1 MSREAIV
8 YGSLLVVTLVAVYLS
23 SIADKTVGERAEI
36 TVFSVAL
43 ADITQGHYYAKE
55 KDVSLMRSTTD
66 DTRVVVEQV
75 TRTQPKGNQHADK
88 AAEVVERK
96 SVFLANEDFAT
107 VFAGFTPLLAKRVL
121 GKASEV
127 DLTLF
132 GLQDGKARLV
142 LQLQDKAQGNIEF
155 DVGKKSYGSSEYYVR
170 YGEQV
175 YLVAGRSIDRI
186 VRARS
191 LLFED
196 KLLAVAF
203 TDGVTAELQA
213 DDKSMM
219 AVLQG
224 SLGELRHH
232 GREHRHS
239 EGKWLV
245 AGKEQKQFGNWLRR
259 LRGIEVMAYRRELPD
274 TVKELMTLKFKQDDD
289 ELEHLRFWHWQT
301 ATRTDVFFVQSKFS
315 GELYA
320 ELPAGRMQQ
329 LTHDI
334 RKGDFMQAVK

>member
-8 YGSLLVVTLVAVYLS
+8 YSSLLIVTLVAVYLS
-23 SIADKTVGERAEI
+23 SIADKTVGERAKI

-43 ADITQGHYYAKE
+43 ADIERGHYYSPA
-55 KDVSLMRSTTD
+55 KDVSLMRAAD
-66 DTRVVVEQV
+66 GERLVIEQV
-75 TRTQPKGNQHADK
+75 TRTAPKNNK
-88 AAEVVERK
+88 NKTSPAEVVASK
-96 SVFLANEDFAT
+96 AVFLAKEDFAT

-127 DLTLF
+127 DLALF
-132 GLQDGKARLV
+132 GLQDNKARLV
-142 LQLQDKAQGNIEF
+142 LQRQDKAQGNVEF
-155 DVGKKSYGSSEYYVR
+155 DVGKKSYGSAEFYVR

-196 KLLAVAF
+196 QLLAVTF

-213 DDKSMM
+213 DGNSMT

-224 SLGELRHH
+224 SLGELRH
-232 GREHRHS
+232 GREHGHS
-239 EGKWLV
+239 DGKWLV
-245 AGKEQKQFGNWLRR
+245 ADKEQKQFGNWLRR
-259 LRGIEVMAYRRELPD
+259 LRSMEVMAYRRDLPA
-274 TVKELMTLKFKQDDD
+274 TAQELMTLIFKQDDD
-289 ELEHLRFWHWQT
+289 ELEHLRFWQFRH
-301 ATRTDVFFVQSKFS
+301 AGGHNMYVMQSKFS

-329 LTHDI
+329 LTHDL
-334 RKGDFMQAVK
+334 RKGGFMQAVK

>member
-8 YGSLLVVTLVAVYLS
+8 YSGLLSVTLVAVYLS

-43 ADITQGHYYAKE
+43 ADIERGHYYAKE
-55 KDVSLMRSTTD
+55 KDVSLMRSTAD
-66 DTRVVVEQV
+66 GERLVVEQV
-75 TRTQPKGNQHADK
+75 TRTEPKNNQSADK
-88 AAEVVERK
+88 AADVVESK
-96 SVFLANEDFAT
+96 AVFLAKEDFAT

-127 DLTLF
+127 DLALF
-132 GLQDGKARLV
+132 GLQDNKARLV
-142 LQLQDKAQGNIEF
+142 LQLKDKAQGNVEF
-155 DVGKKSYGSSEYYVR
+155 DVGKKSYGSSEFYVR
-170 YGEQV
+170 YGERV

-196 KLLAVAF
+196 QLLAVAF

-213 DDKSMM
+213 DGNSMT

-224 SLGELRHH
+224 SLGELRH
-232 GREHRHS
+232 GREHGHS
-239 EGKWLV
+239 DGKWLV
-245 AGKEQKQFGNWLRR
+245 AGKEQKQFSNWLRR
-259 LRGIEVMAYRRELPD
+259 LRSMEAMAYRRQLPA
-274 TVKELMTLKFKQDDD
+274 TAQALMTLIFKQDDD

-301 ATRTDVFFVQSKFS
+301 AAKADVFFVQSKFS

-320 ELPAGRMQQ
+320 ELSAGRMQQ
-329 LTHDI
+329 LTHDL
-334 RKGDFMQAVK
+334 RQGSFMQAVK